1 MYKPGFQIDAWK
13 MAPSYNHSMQG
24 WKIDLYEANKK
35 ANDLIIKLLLVE
47 VWITFEEI
55 YSELND

>member
-1 MYKPGFQIDAWK
+1 
-13 MAPSYNHSMQG
+13 MQG
-24 WKIDLYEANKK
+24 WNIDLYEANKK
-35 ANDLIIKLLLVE
+35 VNDLIIKLLLVE